1 MAVSTLEALRVGTRA
16 HPRPVGS
23 MVFLAELA
31 AGRLSLEGYVSL
43 LRSLRA
49 LFAAAEGAAA
59 AASHPAVAAVFSPA
73 DSALTA
79 LAADL
84 AALDTVPH
92 RILSDAELRAT
103 AAAQDLRV
111 AAASAPLRSLGHLYV
126 LAGVQREAAARRGQ
140 VAAALGLAGP
150 SGVAFVTRSEAGAAG
165 RWRSLS
171 ARLDGLALTRPERAV
186 VVAGAVDLLGDLSDV
201 VSALPSAGVSAPSGT
216 AIHLNREAG
225 SHPVTGD
232 PRELA
237 AALRAGERTWA
248 EHPYYEQRY
257 GERGRRFTRSD
268 SGWLVTL
275 TAAAPAVVEGEV
287 AWLARLLAARGM
299 PRLLMERHLLTLH
312 AELVAAVPDEAPRY
326 AKIAAAARALG
337 DARREW
343 VGDARLAELGRRFDA
358 AAGPALAAALPG
370 VGELLGGA
378 VADERHG
385 LSRAVPSLTDWLT
398 DRARF
403 PERWAAAVT
412 ATLAA
417 ARDGARGDAS
427 LHP

>member
-1 MAVSTLEALRVGTRA
+1 MAASTLEALRAGTRA
-16 HPRPVGS
+16 HRRSVES
-23 MVFLAELA
+23 TDFLAELA
-31 AGRLSLEGYVSL
+31 AGRLSLASYVSL

-59 AASHPAVAAVFSPA
+59 VAAHPAVAAVFSPE
-73 DSALTA
+73 DTALAA

-92 RILSDAELRAT
+92 RILSDAELRAA
-103 AAAQDLRV
+103 AAAQDLRL
-111 AAASAPLRSLGHLYV
+111 AAPSAPLRSLGHLYV
-126 LAGVQREAAARRGQ
+126 LAGALREGAALRGQ
-140 VAAALGLAGP
+140 VADALGLAGP
-150 SGVAFVTRSEAGAAG
+150 AGLAFLDLAGAGGAA
-165 RWRSLS
+165 RWRSLC
-171 ARLDGLALTRPERAV
+171 ARLDARSLTKPERGAV
-186 VVAGAVDLLGDLSDV
+186 VDGAVGLLGALADVLTALPAGAE
-201 VSALPSAGVSAPSGT
+201 SAPSGV

-225 SHPVTGD
+225 SHPVASD

-337 DARREW
+337 AARREW
-343 VGDARLAELGRRFDA
+343 VGDERLAELGRRFDA

-370 VGELLGGA
+370 VGELIGGA

-385 LSRAVPSLTDWLT
+385 LSRAVPSLAGWLT

-403 PERWAAAVT
+403 PERWAEAVA

-417 ARDGARGDAS
+417 ARDGARGDDS